1 MYYKCKHIRGFCQD
15 YPDSLRIL
23 SANRSII
30 REAYPAYPGVQ
41 LSKVTEKLNGVTD
54 GGRRKLNGVTDGAPE
69 KGRRGHTFT
78 HTERAS
84 LATIWL

>member
-1 MYYKCKHIRGFCQD
+1 MQMRGVDFGMGA
-15 YPDSLRIL
+15 SHT
-23 SANRSII
+23 
-30 REAYPAYPGVQ
+30 GVQ
-41 LSKVTEKLNGVTD
+41 LRGVTEKLNGVTD

-69 KGRRGHTFT
+69 KGRRGHTST